1 MKSRPGRR
9 SSAEHRDD
17 RGVTLIEV
25 VATAGLILVVLA
37 LVAPALTTVMA
48 AASSV
53 RATSSTVG
61 KARLAV
67 EDLAAVVSSAAQ
79 VCLPTEMTATGP
91 TVPSGFGLRA
101 ETLASGGDKWV
112 QFFLD
117 PVSGDLVEQQWPT
130 TWVSGDP
137 VPPLLVVATG
147 VAASPQSPP
156 FSLLPS
162 TAGSPVAV
170 EVSLVVGAKSGR
182 SSQEVPIASTIAALD
197 TPYAPSPPAQPCATT
212 KD

>member
-1 MKSRPGRR
+1 MKSRLGRR
-9 SSAEHRDD
+9 SSAERRDD

-53 RATSSTVG
+53 RATSSAVG
-61 KARLAV
+61 KARLAI
-67 EDLAAVVSSAAQ
+67 EDLAALVSSAAQ

-112 QFFLD
+112 QFWID

-130 TWVSGDP
+130 TWISGDP

-147 VAASPQSPP
+147 VAASAQSPS

-162 TAGSPVAV
+162 AAGSPVAV
-170 EVSLVVGAKSGR
+170 EVSLGLRAVNGR

-197 TPYAPSPPAQPCATT
+197 TPYAPSPAPHPCATT